1 MTLEKNEPKPA
12 MGLLVTPVDASE
24 SRMDIMTG
32 DCSMTE
38 ETAGKESGGFLF
50 WGGLLSRRRY
60 SLMEGVNTVGREDKR
75 MPSDLQVE
83 DPEMSRRSVLID
95 ASLVDDGS
103 YSFMFHVLKSLNPV
117 KVNGNIIDAGKS
129 IRLNDGDNILMGRTT
144 FHFRIAK

>member
-50 WGGLLSRRRY
+50 WGGLLSRRRD

-75 MPSDLQVE
+75 LPSDLQVE

>member
-38 ETAGKESGGFLF
+38 ETAGKESSGFLF

-75 MPSDLQVE
+75 LPSDLQVE